1 VTWYIFGLVF
11 YLLNEIEV
19 CDMFLKT
26 WSFSFW
32 VHDFREPFV
41 CPGPLKFWFY
51 TLDDVSASG
60 DGPRWW
66 WQASSA
72 VTAHSTCCTLKH
84 EGNIRSVPD
93 LKDTPE
99 RQRGT
104 PMAFCSFT
112 WPFCLWSNDSGGA
125 RPSNSSSPFPS
136 RLLMVACYGTLCSQ
150 VAPWRCW
157 ERWQALWVAE
167 AVRCPCDSETLDHVN
182 VSDGILGKAVVA
194 STWLYSA
201 LFHFWFLCDL
211 LDMF

>member
-136 RLLMVACYGTLCSQ
+136 WWHAT
-150 VAPWRCW
+150 
-157 ERWQALWVAE
+157 
-167 AVRCPCDSETLDHVN
+167 VRCVRRWLHGGAEKDDKLSEWQKRYGVLVIQKLWI
-182 VSDGILGKAVVA
+182 VLM
-194 STWLYSA
+194 
-201 LFHFWFLCDL
+201 FLTAY
-211 LDMF
+211 